1 MRTRQLSANN
11 RRLRWALAIA
21 LALHAVLLW
30 FYAPQFLARFEASQ
44 LLPVSVPAP
53 QPVEQI
59 IEITPPAPPPRKRGI
74 ELATRLGGGSPE
86 ALQPELPPDFFP
98 KPTPLGNG
106 RLNLSDDLDFA
117 RASGAQI
124 VANIIPAAT
133 RMANL
138 SLVDGRVRRLKPKPI
153 RPTSAAP
160 ARTTALAPIA
170 PVTASAAAS
179 VGTVAEAPVP
189 IQSTTPQQPL
199 SARATPA
206 QAVLLDTPQLR
217 ADEPPPQP
225 PAPIQL
231 QPQPPL
237 EEPTVLSEESFVPE
251 DTTAVPFLLPP
262 PPPVVEDL
270 EDLNVDAAIE
280 QAARAA
286 AQSARVAHSSSTARA
301 APDYRA
307 MLPQGPLVA
316 APPLPLGGDR
326 VIAPAP
332 RESSITTY
340 ALEAPSARRP
350 PPPTVEQQKA
360 AAVARKQFFAELTAR
375 LKATNQRLLAEA
387 LKAGPRTTVQM
398 RFLIDREGRVIEMGP
413 VEPGNRLLA
422 ERAMAV
428 IRAAALP
435 RVPDSM
441 TQLPVELSFPVE
453 VYR

>member
-1 MRTRQLSANN
+1 MRARHPSANN

-21 LALHAVLLW
+21 LLLHAILLW
-30 FYAPQFLARFEASQ
+30 WYAPQFLSRFEASQ
-44 LLPVSVPAP
+44 LLPVSVLAP
-53 QPVEQI
+53 QPVEQV
-59 IEITPPAPPPRKRGI
+59 IEIVPPAPPPQRRGI

-98 KPTPLGNG
+98 KPKPLGNG
-106 RLNLSDDLDFA
+106 RLNLSSDLDFA

-138 SLVDGRVRRLKPKPI
+138 SLVDGRVRTLKPKPI
-153 RPTSAAP
+153 RPASSAP

-170 PVTASAAAS
+170 QVAASAPAGA
-179 VGTVAEAPVP
+179 GAVAEAPVP
-189 IQSTTPQQPL
+189 IQSATLQQPL
-199 SARATPA
+199 SPRATPA

-217 ADEPPPQP
+217 ADEPAPPP
-225 PAPIQL
+225 PAQIEL

-237 EEPTVLSEESFVPE
+237 EAPTVLSEESFVPE
-251 DTTAVPFLLPP
+251 DATAVPFL
-262 PPPVVEDL
+262 PPPVV

-286 AQSARVAHSSSTARA
+286 AQSARLAHSGSMARA

-307 MLPQGPLVA
+307 MLPQGPMVA

-326 VIAPAP
+326 VMAAAP
-332 RESSITTY
+332 RDSSITTY
-340 ALEAPSARRP
+340 ALEAPAARSP
-350 PPPTVEQQKA
+350 APPTAEQLKA
-360 AAVARKQFFAELTAR
+360 AAAARQQFFAQLTAR

-398 RFLIDREGRVIEMGP
+398 RFLINREGRVIEMGP

-428 IRAAALP
+428 IRAATLP

-441 TQLPVELSFPVE
+441 TQVPVELSFPVE